1 MNKKKKGASQ
11 KQNDNGHEE
20 KFEEFEI
27 FEEFLDLPKLKVQR
41 SVYEAGE
48 QMKKEAESDKD
59 GLHEWDLADLRR
71 AECKE
76 NSDREGRKFWI
87 KVRDYLK
94 AAEFAGGIEIEG
106 IEVIGDDEEPF

>member
-1 MNKKKKGASQ
+1 MNKKKKGTTS
-11 KQNDNGHEE
+11 KQNDTDHEE
-20 KFEEFEI
+20 NFEEDEMYDP
-27 FEEFLDLPKLKVQR
+27 FLNPQKLKVQR

-48 QMKKEAESDKD
+48 KMKKEAESDKD
-59 GLHEWDLADLRR
+59 GLHEWDLADLKR

-76 NSDREGRKFWI
+76 NGDREGRKFWI

-106 IEVIGDDEEPF
+106 IEVIGDDEEPW